1 MKHSILLL
9 EDDIQLHATMERFLT
24 LSGYEVYSAYDGD
37 IAEEILYENQIDLML
52 LDVKTPGQSGFELL
66 ASLRAKGDDTPAI
79 FVTSLNSVDDV
90 QRAFEL
96 GCVDYIRKPFA
107 LKELLVRMESI
118 LKRIYA
124 TTLEQIE
131 IDDGL
136 IFDTKNMT
144 LHHHD
149 KRIPLK
155 TKELKLLSLFLNNP
169 NEMLTY
175 EKILDTLWE
184 YEEEPSHGSLRTYIR
199 RLRIAIGKDRIE
211 TLKQIGYRYVK

>member
-1 MKHSILLL
+1 MKHTILLL

-37 IAEEILYENQIDLML
+37 IAEDILYENRIDLML

-66 ASLRAKGDDTPAI
+66 ANLRAKGDDTPAM

-118 LKRIYA
+118 LKRVYA
-124 TTLEQIE
+124 TSLEQIE

-136 IFDTKNMT
+136 IFDTKSMT
-144 LHHHD
+144 LHHHG

-175 EKILDTLWE
+175 DKILDTLWE

-199 RLRIAIGKDRIE
+199 RLRIAIGKEKIE